1 MRKEVGEL
9 VDYYHA
15 DHLGSIRLIT
25 DESGTIVSE
34 MCYDPFGEPLLEGEQ
49 DFFYTGKERD
59 MSTGLYYFG
68 ARYYD
73 PEIGRFITRDTVE
86 GDYTNPQC
94 LNRYSYCRN
103 NPLLYLD
110 SDGRMEKKFAIAG
123 TKSSHPYSVYGVPPE
138 QNTYGLLLLSVPI
151 TGDKVVRVEGCF
163 IKHYDSQNATSSES
177 VPMWAPS
184 STNVSVV
191 ALQIE
196 CNETMM
202 EAEVSLT
209 AVGEFVFV
217 GLQETE
223 SGEIIK
229 ITAKI
234 YPKSEGEVIIEFSF
248 EVWAPGQEVE
258 IKITLFPSTIALL
271 PFSDDELREEWEV
284 TVPAGDG
291 PTAA

>member
-1 MRKEVGEL
+1 
-9 VDYYHA
+9 
-15 DHLGSIRLIT
+15 
-25 DESGTIVSE
+25 
-34 MCYDPFGEPLLEGEQ
+34 
-49 DFFYTGKERD
+49 
-59 MSTGLYYFG
+59 
-68 ARYYD
+68 
-73 PEIGRFITRDTVE
+73 
-86 GDYTNPQC
+86 
-94 LNRYSYCRN
+94 
-103 NPLLYLD
+103 
-110 SDGRMEKKFAIAG
+110 
-123 TKSSHPYSVYGVPPE
+123 
-138 QNTYGLLLLSVPI
+138 
-151 TGDKVVRVEGCF
+151 
-163 IKHYDSQNATSSES
+163 
-177 VPMWAPS
+177 MWAPS

-209 AVGEFVFV
+209 AEGEFVFV

-271 PFSDDELREEWEV
+271 PSSDDELREEWEV

-291 PTAA
+291 PAAA